1 MADELTAVTGEPTSG
16 PTTARIEEL
25 RASAVR
31 KRASVFRVV
40 SFGPLGGSARRQVE
54 ALNEVIAIYDL
65 AIVGRHSAARIIKAE
80 ATANTR
86 TELAG
91 RMRRR
96 CAHVSAAQEG
106 GAVMNQ
112 REAKRKAWMAAWWVL
127 TSGPPP
133 TSPPSPEGVC
143 ESELSAQNFARWE
156 KAWEEVCY
164 SVGLKGGVY
173 D

>member
-96 CAHVSAAQEG
+96 AQE
-106 GAVMNQ
+106 A
-112 REAKRKAWMAAWWVL
+112 EARVKEL
-127 TSGPPP
+127 
-133 TSPPSPEGVC
+133 EGLV
-143 ESELSAQNFARWE
+143 
-156 KAWEEVCY
+156 EEAE
-164 SVGLKGGVY
+164 VGLTVTVDALKTLDQDALGHEFTQGGESVLYYRDEMIDRHEGLLTRISEALRKGAEDG
-173 D
+173 

>member
-40 SFGPLGGSARRQVE
+40 SFGPLGGS
-54 ALNEVIAIYDL
+54 VIAIYDL

-156 KAWEEVCY
+156 KAWEDVCY